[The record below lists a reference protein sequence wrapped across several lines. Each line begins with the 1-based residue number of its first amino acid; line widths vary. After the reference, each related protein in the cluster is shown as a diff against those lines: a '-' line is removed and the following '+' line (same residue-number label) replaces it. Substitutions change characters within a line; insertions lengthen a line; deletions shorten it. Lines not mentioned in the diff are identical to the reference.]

1 MDFWKGLTMNF
12 GVFNVSPY
20 IAIILLNFSIVNST
34 LNYFLEILAIIY
46 TFIYNLSCN
55 RFQNYSTFLEES

>member
-1 MDFWKGLTMNF
+1 MKIYEKNSDFWKVLTMNF
-12 GVFNVSPY
+12 GFFNVSPY

-46 TFIYNLSCN
+46 TFIYNLLCN
-55 RFQNYSTFLEES
+55 RFQI